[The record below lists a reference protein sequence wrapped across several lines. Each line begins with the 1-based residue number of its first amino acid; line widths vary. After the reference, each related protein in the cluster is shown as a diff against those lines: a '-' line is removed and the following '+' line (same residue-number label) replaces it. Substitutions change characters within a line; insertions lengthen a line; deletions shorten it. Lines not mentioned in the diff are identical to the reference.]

1 MYTSKKIIITD
12 HKIHNGVKEAI
23 EYFKW
28 DSVEY
33 CIISKNKT
41 SKLIHVFSRA
51 IASKFKKKKKNLDV
65 YCGNFWSVYTKC
77 MMLNYKTE
85 NLFTF
90 DDGIYNLFLESSLDE
105 HITKENSVIKI
116 VDKLM
121 NLEISSSKLFSKI
134 QKHYSIF
141 NKDYSKVY
149 KETDIVETDFREL
162 GLNCNAEFRDEIWLL
177 TQPFNEENLMTYK
190 QELDIYKYI
199 IDANKYLGKEIKVK
213 LHPRSN
219 PEIVKDL
226 KLDIVDS
233 AEPLELLLLK
243 KRPKVLIGVNSTAL
257 ITSKLLDEEILS
269 KSYFVGRNDNHK
281 VQYFE
286 SYDVECFNIDLNL
299 EEGSSIFNK

>member
-1 MYTSKKIIITD
+1 
-12 HKIHNGVKEAI
+12 
-23 EYFKW
+23 
-28 DSVEY
+28 
-33 CIISKNKT
+33 
-41 SKLIHVFSRA
+41 
-51 IASKFKKKKKNLDV
+51 
-65 YCGNFWSVYTKC
+65 